1 MRNRDR
7 DMQIM
12 DRLAS
17 MPFVDRLELAAL
29 CDTHYRSLY
38 NAMARLEREG
48 MAQSVPHATETIAPT
63 RRYCLTAAGLQ
74 RLAHY
79 TGVDIDELLGARPVS
94 AQWQRILLQRLDAVA
109 VIYRL
114 AADIAR
120 KVGPV
125 RVRWYRRG
133 PLDVGLLLPDGR
145 TVGVVRQGLTSDRT
159 GFAKRL
165 WRLRQASLAGAVLVL
180 VPDEVR
186 LRHARRLLTRT
197 PMSAFLA
204 VERDAVLAGE
214 DERIWRLPSVNAS
227 LDLGHVVSYIE
238 GRSGLPA
245 APPSLRTTLPDDLEL
260 ADSMLTAPDHLLPA
274 LLKPMQKRA
283 LDLVHDWPWITS
295 EDLSGLLGVS
305 RARLWQVVAPLVSAG
320 LVCRASTRGR
330 LLVLSDQG
338 LGVLARRDRTSV
350 RIARKRWSPSLV
362 HPETPFEWRNVVG
375 RRGRQLLRHLEHT
388 AAVHEF
394 IAAMARQARQRGW
407 TLAQVDPPMRAS
419 RYFRHGG
426 QLHSIHPDAFG
437 VLRGDGKTW
446 PFFLEWERRA
456 VRPSTMAERLAPYLR
471 YYSSHRPTDDHG
483 VQPDVLVVFREDTP
497 EGHFLR
503 MAQEQMQRVSVR
515 VPMAASHYNAVE
527 RFGPLGAVWRIPA
540 ANSSIPSSI
549 RAAPLSDL

>member
-1 MRNRDR
+1 MRSRER

-12 DRLAS
+12 EQLAS

-29 CDTHYRSLY
+29 CDTPYRSLY
-38 NAMARLEREG
+38 DAMARLECEG
-48 MAQSVPHATETIAPT
+48 MAQSVPHATDLIAPT
-63 RRYCLTAAGLQ
+63 RRYCLTAAGLR
-74 RLAHY
+74 RLAQD
-79 TGVDIDELLGARPVS
+79 TGTDMDELLRSRPVS
-94 AQWQRILLQRLDAVA
+94 AQWRHLLLGRLDAVA
-109 VIYRL
+109 VIYRF

-133 PLDVGLLLPDGR
+133 PLDVGLLLQDGR

-165 WRLRQASLAGAVLVL
+165 WRLRQASLPVTVLVL
-180 VPDEVR
+180 VPDKVR
-186 LRHARRLLTRT
+186 LRHARRLLTGA
-197 PMSAFLA
+197 PLSAVLA
-204 VERDAVLAGE
+204 VEGDAVLARDG
-214 DERIWRLPSVNAS
+214 DRIWRLPSVNAA
-227 LDLGHVVSYIE
+227 LDLGHVLSYIE

-245 APPSLRTTLPDDLEL
+245 VPPSSKVALPDDLEL
-260 ADSMLTAPDHLLPA
+260 TESIRTTPDHLLPA

-283 LDLVHDWPWITS
+283 LDLIHDWPWITS
-295 EDLSGLLGVS
+295 EDLSRLLGVS

-330 LLVLSDQG
+330 LLVLSDRA

-362 HPETPFEWRNVVG
+362 DPEAPFSWRNVVG
-375 RRGRQLLRHLEHT
+375 RQGRQLLRHLEHT
-388 AAVHEF
+388 SAVHGFMAEL
-394 IAAMARQARQRGW
+394 ARQARQRGW
-407 TLAQVDPPMRAS
+407 MLVQLDPPMRAA

-437 VLRGDGKTW
+437 LLRGDGSMW

-471 YYSSHRPTDDHG
+471 YYSSQRPTDEHG
-483 VQPDVLVVFREDTP
+483 VQPVVLIVFQDDLTVN
-497 EGHFLR
+497 HFLR
-503 MAQEQMQRVSVR
+503 VARGEMEGENVEIPIRVSQESALGEVG
-515 VPMAASHYNAVE
+515 P
-527 RFGPLGAVWRIPA
+527 FGPAWRSPRAWEPA
-540 ANSSIPSSI
+540 SLFPAC
-549 RAAPLSDL
+549 